1 MNTEITET
9 PINWIREQRSSIDM
23 NFSIYPISEIYE
35 EELYQ
40 RLVDS
45 YLLVFEKIKLEK
57 NGGAICNIFLKYEL
71 FGDRCEYLGNR
82 MLGLSEVIEEIIEK
96 FVADR
101 GGYHQV
107 QA

>member
-1 MNTEITET
+1 MNTEIIET
-9 PINWIREQRSSIDM
+9 PINWIREQRSSVDL

-40 RLVDS
+40 RLVGS
-45 YLLVFEKIKLEK
+45 YLLVFEKIKFEIS
-57 NGGAICNIFLKYEL
+57 GGAICNIFLKYE
-71 FGDRCEYLGNR
+71 FYGDRCEYLGSR
-82 MLGLSEVIEEIIEK
+82 IRGFSEEIEGIIEK
-96 FVADR
+96 FVADM